1 MHGRDRNGHRL
12 VVPPALR
19 TLPICFWDVHGMF
32 NLHLPVLYSESA
44 EFALACLL
52 AEVISQ
58 SGDISILDWI
68 RGPSVLL
75 IITVLSVFCWSVIT
89 G

>member
-1 MHGRDRNGHRL
+1 MDDGRSRL
-12 VVPPALR
+12 RWTSSRCATRPEDIAYSL
-19 TLPICFWDVHGMF
+19 FGMF

-44 EFALACLL
+44 EFALACLP

-58 SGDISILDWI
+58 SGDISILDWV

>member
-1 MHGRDRNGHRL
+1 MDDARSRPQWTSSR
-12 VVPPALR
+12 R
-19 TLPICFWDVHGMF
+19 TTRPEDVAYLLFGMF

-44 EFALACLL
+44 EFALACLP

-58 SGDISILDWI
+58 SGDISILDWVG
-68 RGPSVLL
+68 GPSVLL
-75 IITVLSVFCWSVIT
+75 IITVLAVFFWSVIT